1 MSRLSV
7 PDLKGRSASLLST
20 SDEKKRKSRL
30 TDKEKRFILS
40 NDKGDYSSLAPV
52 SAPSTSTADVR
63 KLTVSPPPKDSNGK
77 DYIGSYYL
85 LEVGNF
91 EEGGGGERADIPP
104 PPSHAPPRP
113 LAMER
118 KEGVGPQY
126 ENVKLR
132 SFSSVAELE
141 KPRSTSDGSLLRP
154 LADGASE
161 PPLLPHKRS
170 KSFQISY
177 ENVTFKQAPPT
188 RGNEGNTS
196 PISIPALP
204 GDYNNDTMSRRPPMP
219 LPSPTPVENCDEV
232 AMATV
237 CGGKFEIKEGEED
250 VMVSLM
256 NPNYSKVLF
265 QRGGGGG
272 GRGQYEGITI
282 REDITLQDGGG
293 GGGGRSQYEDI
304 NFRERVVE
312 RREERPTSPGLWI
325 IPSDNNPFAG
335 LVESGSV
342 VEGLSDD
349 LFDSFDDL
357 PAASRSRLK
366 SVWDD
371 RRVKQEW
378 NQVIHNNDDEY
389 F

>member
-1 MSRLSV
+1 M
-7 PDLKGRSASLLST
+7 T
-20 SDEKKRKSRL
+20 SEDKKRKSRL

-40 NDKGDYSSLAPV
+40 NDKGDYSQLAPV
-52 SAPSTSTADVR
+52 SAPSTSTADIR

-91 EEGGGGERADIPP
+91 DEGEGVAGERADIPP

-113 LAMER
+113 SVDR
-118 KEGVGPQY
+118 KEGVVSHAPQY

-154 LADGASE
+154 PVGGASE
-161 PPLLPHKRS
+161 PPVPHKRS
-170 KSFQISY
+170 KSFQVSY
-177 ENVTFKQAPPT
+177 ENVTKFKEAPLT
-188 RGNEGNTS
+188 HSNEGNTS
-196 PISIPALP
+196 PINIRAPPSN
-204 GDYNNDTMSRRPPMP
+204 YNDDTMSRRPPMP
-219 LPSPTPVENCDEV
+219 LPSPTPVENCDDI

-237 CGGKFEIKEGEED
+237 CGGKFKVSEGDED

-256 NPNYSKVLF
+256 NPNYSRVLF
-265 QRGGGGG
+265 QRGATGGG
-272 GRGQYEGITI
+272 GRGQYE
-282 REDITLQDGGG
+282 
-293 GGGGRSQYEDI
+293 DI
-304 NFRERVVE
+304 NSWDRGGEK
-312 RREERPTSPGLWI
+312 REEASSGLWI

-349 LFDSFDDL
+349 LFDSFDDS
-357 PAASRSRLK
+357 PASRTRLK

-378 NQVIHNNDDEY
+378 TQVIN
-389 F
+389 